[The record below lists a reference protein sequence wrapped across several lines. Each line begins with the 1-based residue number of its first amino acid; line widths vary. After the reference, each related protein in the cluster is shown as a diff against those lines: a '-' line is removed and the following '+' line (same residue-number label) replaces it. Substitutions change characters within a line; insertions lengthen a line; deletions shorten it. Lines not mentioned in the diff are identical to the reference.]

1 MAHGP
6 SAHPLFA
13 SGAFKQRATHLS
25 EHWTQAV
32 RVLLPDSNRA
42 ASAARRAELWRW
54 MGGSA
59 TNGRLPL
66 RAVQQFIEE
75 MVMNHFAHERE
86 GKERHRM
93 LLFLRAGL
101 RAAADA
107 VLEGTSDAF
116 QVELSREAGCSFG
129 LGIAVESE
137 RGYPHVSYL
146 QQGSVAA
153 DCKRIDIGDRVV
165 TVNGRAVASEEDFRG
180 LLPSEQLVACVQLRR
195 GSDLTDLRTF
205 RLLSMRLHQYLD
217 VYALLHSE
225 LYEPWSPISFDS
237 FCHLLHERRH
247 KNVDKAGQLLSL
259 EQGFHLVRHADGGP
273 HGSSVDGRSLGT
285 VSFDT
290 LARWSIRSQLVRP
303 GSGALIPQM
312 RMPTHWVAA
321 DSVGLYGF
329 ADSPRGRR
337 PPPPPQPKTALME
350 SPLASAPQEPNHPLP
365 RPERAR
371 RGREEPSAYPGPAP
385 FPSHNEVAPEPFPFP
400 MFALWYNVCDPEP
413 EPLPP
418 RPLIGHLTMENVAP
432 PKPRP
437 PAAPPP
443 DAPAPRRPPPRQTQ
457 MGLGIDK
464 WGASG
469 AFAALSARDQKVVNA
484 LPTRPKSAHHS
495 ARPAENLDVARPSQS
510 QLHRWV
516 LAVRQH
522 TRKEDKERA
531 LHEAAL
537 EDHKEMQRVARLH
550 QERAKAAAEVAARE
564 AAAAWSLRVH
574 AARQP

>member
-1 MAHGP
+1 MAQGP

-54 MGGSA
+54 MGGS
-59 TNGRLPL
+59 TTDGRLPL
-66 RAVQQFIEE
+66 QAVQQFIEE
-75 MVMNHFAHERE
+75 MVMGHFAHERE

-116 QVELSREAGCSFG
+116 QVDLSREAGCSFG

-137 RGYPHVSYL
+137 RGYPQVSYL

-165 TVNGRAVASEEDFRG
+165 MVNGRAVASEEDFRK
-180 LLPSEQLVACVQLRR
+180 LLPSDQLVACVQLRR

-205 RLLSMRLHQYLD
+205 RLLLMRLHQYLD
-217 VYALLHSE
+217 VYALLHYE
-225 LYEPWSPISFDS
+225 LYDCAPWSPISFDS

-247 KNVDKAGQLLSL
+247 KNVDRAGQLLSL
-259 EQGFHLVRHADGGP
+259 EQGFHLVRHAEGGP
-273 HGSSVDGRSLGT
+273 HGSSVDGRDLGT

-303 GSGALIPQM
+303 GSGARIPQM

-337 PPPPPQPKTALME
+337 PPPPPQPKAALIE
-350 SPLASAPQEPNHPLP
+350 SPLASALQEPNHPVP

-385 FPSHNEVAPEPFPFP
+385 FPSHNEAAPFPFPFP
-400 MFALWYNVCDPEP
+400 MFPLWDNVCDPEP

-418 RPLIGHLTMENVAP
+418 KPPLEHLTMENIAP

-437 PAAPPP
+437 PATAPP

-457 MGLGIDK
+457 MGLGIDT

-495 ARPAENLDVARPSQS
+495 ARPAESLDVVRPSQS

-531 LHEAAL
+531 LHWAVL
-537 EDHKEMQRVARLH
+537 EEHKEMQRVAIRH
-550 QERAKAAAEVAARE
+550 QERAKAAAEGATRE
-564 AAAAWSLRVH
+564 AAAAR
-574 AARQP
+574 